1 MSEKELSGI
10 IKDFLNGHRKAVLS
24 TVGDDEHPTTSLML
38 YAIDDDLNVY
48 FGTRKTFG
56 KYSVIK
62 RHPYVSLTVV
72 EEKLDPLKA
81 IEIRGKVEFIPE
93 DKTAEMLGFFESK
106 NPSKYYVKGA
116 PDFVMFKVTPSFVRF
131 LDASSGELVL
141 EHMPVGA
148 KN

>member
-1 MSEKELSGI
+1 MKFS
-10 IKDFLNGHRKAVLS
+10 
-24 TVGDDEHPTTSLML
+24 
-38 YAIDDDLNVY
+38 
-48 FGTRKTFG
+48 
-56 KYSVIK
+56 
-62 RHPYVSLTVV
+62 
-72 EEKLDPLKA
+72 
-81 IEIRGKVEFIPE
+81 GKVEFIPE